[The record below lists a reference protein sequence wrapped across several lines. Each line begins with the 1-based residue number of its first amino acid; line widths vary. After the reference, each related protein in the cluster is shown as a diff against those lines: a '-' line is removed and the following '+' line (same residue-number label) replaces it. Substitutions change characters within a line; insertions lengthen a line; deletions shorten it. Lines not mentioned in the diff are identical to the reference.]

1 MNTYWQSLIRR
12 IQSESYHCNGTAK
25 SGSKKLGALSQVTVK
40 IVLRDGNPIMWEVAG
55 SCKAEPTSLIEP
67 IAKVGDSI
75 RRLSELCQS
84 PEQVGEILESVVRGL
99 YEKSAS

>member
-1 MNTYWQSLIRR
+1 MNTYWQSLIKR

-40 IVLRDGNPIMWEVAG
+40 IVLQDGNPIMWEVAG

-84 PEQVGEILESVVRGL
+84 PGQVGEILDKLVSNL
-99 YEKSAS
+99 SNNSN